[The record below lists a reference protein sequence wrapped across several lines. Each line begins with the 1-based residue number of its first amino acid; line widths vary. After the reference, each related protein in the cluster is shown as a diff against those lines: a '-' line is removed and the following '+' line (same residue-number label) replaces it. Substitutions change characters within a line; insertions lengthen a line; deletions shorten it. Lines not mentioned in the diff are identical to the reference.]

1 MMCLL
6 LALLL
11 TNAPPPDSLE
21 QIKKEPDLVRRSERA
36 LAWAD
41 SSVAAARKIVRD
53 SGSRAQLFEVLEET
67 VQAAELSLR
76 SLRETGR
83 KASKLSKQFKR
94 GELQSREM
102 VRQITDIAA
111 ALGIEDR
118 PEAEKLRDR
127 VSIVHEEF
135 LLGVMSGK

>member
-1 MMCLL
+1 MTGVL

-11 TNAPPPDSLE
+11 APSGAADALE
-21 QIKKEPDLVRRSERA
+21 EVRKEPNLVRRSERA
-36 LAWAD
+36 LALAD
-41 SSVAAARKIVRD
+41 ALCAQARQIVRD
-53 SGSRAQLFEVLEET
+53 SGSRTELLEVLKVTTE
-67 VQAAELSLR
+67 AAELSLR

-94 GELQSREM
+94 GELRTRDIA
-102 VRQITDIAA
+102 RQMTDISM
-111 ALGIEDR
+111 ALSLDDR

-127 VSIVHEEF
+127 VSITHEEF